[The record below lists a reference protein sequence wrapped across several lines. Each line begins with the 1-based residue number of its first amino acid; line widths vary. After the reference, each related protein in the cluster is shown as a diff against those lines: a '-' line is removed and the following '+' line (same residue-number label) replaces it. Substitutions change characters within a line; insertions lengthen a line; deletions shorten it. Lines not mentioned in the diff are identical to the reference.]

1 MRSPPVNPQA
11 YSISWRLCHTGGGD
25 PRYPP
30 SLRHI
35 VATVSLGNLAE
46 DIIVIRRKN
55 YFPDM
60 VQKCPYI
67 GIEK

>member
-1 MRSPPVNPQA
+1 MRSPPL
-11 YSISWRLCHTGGGD
+11 S
-25 PRYPP
+25 P
-30 SLRHI
+30 SLRLI

>member
-1 MRSPPVNPQA
+1 MRSPLL
-11 YSISWRLCHTGGGD
+11 I
-25 PRYPP
+25 PP
-30 SLRHI
+30 SLRHN